1 MAGTSELIV
10 ARSVNIC
17 LTIVERSAFPSG
29 MTNETLLTPDKR
41 STLTG
46 NTLYGYDGPRARHT
60 ARNVSREKV
69 DRTVFG
75 CI

>member
-1 MAGTSELIV
+1 MAATSDLIF
-10 ARSVNIC
+10 ARSVKIC

-29 MTNETLLTPDKR
+29 MTNETFLTPLYK

-46 NTLYGYDGPRARHT
+46 NTLYGYDGRRARHT
-60 ARNVSREKV
+60 AQNISREKV
-69 DRTVFG
+69 DRSVFG